1 MLDDL
6 LNLLA
11 LVGIIDDLLDL
22 VGFGAQELLFYV
34 VLNVL
39 SEFSS
44 VLFFSAVLPAIC
56 IM

>member
-6 LNLLA
+6 LDLLA
-11 LVGIIDDLLDL
+11 LVGVVDDLLDL

-39 SEFSS
+39 SELSS
-44 VLFFSAVLPAIC
+44 VLFFSVVLPDIC